1 MKRILMAGLILFTT
15 ACKKDSIVQPI
26 FTPVVTTVSVT
37 PTANQIEIGRT
48 ANFAAVIKNQ
58 RDSVMTGKTVTWATS
73 NAAVATVSTAGVVTG
88 VSRGTAT
95 ISATVDAKV
104 GTATIFVIDPTVASV
119 TIVAT
124 VPSPFY
130 VGATVQ
136 ATTLVKDA
144 ANNTLT
150 SFITTWASS
159 DTTVL
164 GISTSGLMTAKKAG
178 SATVTATSGGKSATL
193 AVTTSLV
200 PVSSITLA
208 AAGAALKGRT
218 VQIAPTLRSATGATL
233 TTTQRSL
240 IWAST
245 DTTVASVDANG
256 LLRGLHTG
264 TTTVSCIVENKVGL
278 LTVTVSQV
286 GISYITVSPD
296 SANIA
301 VGATRQ
307 FTAHAF
313 GADSVALNTTEL
325 DGRTFTW
332 TVADVTKAI
341 TSTAGLVTGV
351 AAGSTTIQAAI
362 GAINKSSIIVVVP

>member
-1 MKRILMAGLILFTT
+1 
-15 ACKKDSIVQPI
+15 
-26 FTPVVTTVSVT
+26 
-37 PTANQIEIGRT
+37 
-48 ANFAAVIKNQ
+48 
-58 RDSVMTGKTVTWATS
+58 
-73 NAAVATVSTAGVVTG
+73 
-88 VSRGTAT
+88 
-95 ISATVDAKV
+95 
-104 GTATIFVIDPTVASV
+104 
-119 TIVAT
+119 
-124 VPSPFY
+124 
-130 VGATVQ
+130 

-200 PVSSITLA
+200 PVSTITLA

-307 FTAHAF
+307 FTAQAF

-341 TSTAGLVTGV
+341 TSTAGLV
-351 AAGSTTIQAAI
+351 
-362 GAINKSSIIVVVP
+362 